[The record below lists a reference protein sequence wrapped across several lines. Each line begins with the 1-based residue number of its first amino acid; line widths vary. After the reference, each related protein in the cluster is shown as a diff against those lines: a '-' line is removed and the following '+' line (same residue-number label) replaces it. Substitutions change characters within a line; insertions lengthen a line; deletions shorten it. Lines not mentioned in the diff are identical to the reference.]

1 MCAPHV
7 DRGRPSPAC
16 HEQPCG
22 ASVASPLP
30 LLAQE
35 VRQLVHELFR
45 VKILITP
52 WARRLITRRVIVVLS
67 LPDIGLH
74 GGVLRHGLV
83 TLGAKGSHGLLEGS
97 DIQLQVEQVRD
108 RDQQC
113 ATCD

>member
-16 HEQPCG
+16 HEQPCC

-35 VRQLVHELFR
+35 VLQLVHELLR
-45 VKILITP
+45 VKVIITP
-52 WARRLITRRVIVVLS
+52 WARSRVTRRVIVLLS
-67 LPDIGLH
+67 LPDIGLN

-83 TLGAKGSHGLLEGS
+83 TLGAKGPYGRLEGGH
-97 DIQLQVEQVRD
+97 IELQVEQVRD
-108 RDQQC
+108 RGQ
-113 ATCD
+113 